1 MHLRG
6 EGLVHISQLREDFTT
21 HNLLFIQLDNALSDK
36 RLGSTSTSTLN
47 NWDLG
52 NAKSASLLH
61 HSMLHLRALLQL
73 LLDNLGDWGLLNHLL
88 AADNLL
94 LLKGLLFTREGRTRL
109 ILNSER
115 ESSSLIGLSNAR
127 LSIDNVL
134 TSVSMASS
142 TETMQFSYWD
152 EVGIFNF
159 NNVSVGDD
167 SHIWGLNN
175 NKFIRGSVQSVS
187 DLLVLGDNLLS
198 LMTVE
203 VNILFIN
210 FNFDFTLLVRRLQDN
225 LGSKNKG
232 LDRLLSLNLFSHN
245 RVLLVLAGF
254 SSENMVAVI
263 KGIGVG
269 LVSKGLDNMISN
281 SALGIDRRTLDQTNK
296 VFIGVVGGSNWQKF
310 LNLFRKTDVAVSDG
324 TFLSGQNHANRVHV
338 RVELQINLD
347 LSSGTSGLEF
357 SHVRDKDSLNTGI
370 QHLGPHLDILRH
382 GTAH

>member
-1 MHLRG
+1 MHQLYEFIFQKNLDFFITLIYNLKTRMRARYRDMHLRG

-21 HNLLFIQLDNALSDK
+21 HNLLFIQLDNSLSVRGNAGEGNGLSGK

-115 ESSSLIGLSNAR
+115 DSSSLIGLSNAR

-159 NNVSVGDD
+159 NNMSVGDD

-198 LMTVE
+198 LITVE

-232 LDRLLSLNLFSHN
+232 LDRLLSLNP
-245 RVLLVLAGF
+245 
-254 SSENMVAVI
+254 M
-263 KGIGVG
+263 
-269 LVSKGLDNMISN
+269 
-281 SALGIDRRTLDQTNK
+281 
-296 VFIGVVGGSNWQKF
+296 
-310 LNLFRKTDVAVSDG
+310 
-324 TFLSGQNHANRVHV
+324 
-338 RVELQINLD
+338 
-347 LSSGTSGLEF
+347 
-357 SHVRDKDSLNTGI
+357 
-370 QHLGPHLDILRH
+370 
-382 GTAH
+382 